1 MRFRSHVPKSLLQD
15 NGDST
20 LFATEVKNC
29 AGNTINLGIWSAK
42 GQRIREIYVQVPH
55 GTASLGLSLQ
65 WMPLASTEDVWHI
78 LDVAPNSPA
87 DVAGL
92 LPYADYVIGSPEGI
106 VRGEAGLGELI
117 EEVSLFIIALYIN
130 GIGYVEANSIRFC
143 ITLSELQSLRMP
155 TLTIPCSTSTRR

>member
-1 MRFRSHVPKSLLQD
+1 MYFTRYASNSSQD
-15 NGDST
+15 NGDSN

-29 AGNTINLGIWSAK
+29 AGNAINLGIWSTK

-55 GTASLGLSLQ
+55 DPESLGLSLQ
-65 WMPLASTEDVWHI
+65 WMPLSSTEDVWHI

-92 LPYADYVIGSPEGI
+92 LPYSDYVIGSPEGI

-117 EEVSLFIIALYIN
+117 EEVSSFHSNQCGRHGALPDWI
-130 GIGYVEANSIRFC
+130 S
-143 ITLSELQSLRMP
+143 
-155 TLTIPCSTSTRR
+155 